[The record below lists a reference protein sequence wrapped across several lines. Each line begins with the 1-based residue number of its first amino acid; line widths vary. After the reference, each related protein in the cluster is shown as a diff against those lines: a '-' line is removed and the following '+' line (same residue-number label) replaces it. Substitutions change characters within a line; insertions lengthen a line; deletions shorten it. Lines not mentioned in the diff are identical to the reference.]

1 MLTCIPG
8 RDGFVKVKHQHGCLC
23 FVHNIFNHHLQVSGL
38 LSDNGCR
45 WVWAG
50 GRPCRS
56 CCLAHRLLGLL
67 PEAVWVAMA
76 LEPIE
81 HVKPALQH
89 WAHIRGSSDS
99 LQKQQQCS
107 KASISTL

>member
-1 MLTCIPG
+1 
-8 RDGFVKVKHQHGCLC
+8 
-23 FVHNIFNHHLQVSGL
+23 
-38 LSDNGCR
+38 
-45 WVWAG
+45 
-50 GRPCRS
+50 
-56 CCLAHRLLGLL
+56 
-67 PEAVWVAMA
+67 MA